1 MKNNNLKIAIAGS
14 GYVGMSLSVLLS
26 SRSKVVLYDIDKS
39 RVNKINNLESTVKD
53 NLIDEYLSS
62 KNLDL
67 SATID
72 RNEAYKDADII
83 IMALPTNFIEEKNKF
98 DTSVLDNEISQAL
111 ESSNQCLIVIKSTI
125 PIGHT
130 EALKKKYKTKRI
142 LFSPEFLREGNA
154 LEDNLNPSRIIVGDL
169 NQKAKEFGELLKSV
183 SLNEPD
189 LMYMNST
196 EAESVKLF
204 SNSFLAMRVSFFN
217 ELDSFALS
225 KSLNTKKIIEGV
237 CKDNRIGNLY
247 NNPSFGYGG
256 YCLPKDTKQLLSD
269 FKDIPQSIIG
279 SIIESNKIRKDF
291 ISNHIIKKNIESVGF
306 YRLIMKSG
314 SDNFRSSAVEGIIKR
329 LKNEDVNVYIY
340 EPNFKDKYF
349 LGIPIGKDLKDF
361 KNNSDIVLANRLT
374 KEIMDIQEKIFSRD
388 IFSNN

>member
-26 SRSKVVLYDIDKS
+26 SRSKVILYDIDKS

-67 SATID
+67 SATTD

-98 DTSVLDNEISQAL
+98 DTSVLDNEISHVL

-237 CKDNRIGNLY
+237 CKDNRIGNSY

-340 EPNFKDKYF
+340 EPNYKDKYF
-349 LGIPIGKDLKDF
+349 LGIPVGKDLKDF

>member
-1 MKNNNLKIAIAGS
+1 MKDNNLKIAIAGS

-26 SRSKVVLYDIDKS
+26 SRSKVILYDVDRS

-53 NLIDEYLSS
+53 ELIDEYLSS

-72 RNEAYKDADII
+72 RNEAYKDANII

-98 DTSVLDNEISQAL
+98 DTSILDNEISHAL

-130 EALKKKYKTKRI
+130 EALKKKYKTQRI

-189 LMYMNST
+189 LIYMNST

-204 SNSFLAMRVSFFN
+204 SNSYLAMRVSFFN

-225 KSLNTKKIIEGV
+225 KSLNTRKIIEGV

-291 ISNHIIKKNIESVGF
+291 ISNHVIKKNIKSIGF
-306 YRLIMKSG
+306 YRLIMKSD
-314 SDNFRSSAVEGIIKR
+314 SDNFRSSAVEEIIKR
-329 LKNEDVNVYIY
+329 LKDEDVNLCIY
-340 EPNFKDKYF
+340 EPNYKDKDF
-349 LGIPIGKDLKDF
+349 LGIPVGKDLQDF
-361 KNNSDIVLANRLT
+361 KNNSDIVLANRIT